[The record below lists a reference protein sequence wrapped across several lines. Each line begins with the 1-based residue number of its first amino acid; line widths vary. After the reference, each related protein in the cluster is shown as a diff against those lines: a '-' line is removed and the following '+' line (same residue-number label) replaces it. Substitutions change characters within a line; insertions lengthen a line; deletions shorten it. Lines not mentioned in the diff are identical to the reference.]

1 LAFENLA
8 EKLSLV
14 FKRLGSKGKLI
25 EDDIKIAMREIRLAL
40 LEADVNYSVV
50 KNLISKISE
59 RALGVEIMK
68 SLTPA
73 QMVVKVVKEELVSL
87 LGGTSSIKLDMK
99 VNVIMLCGL
108 QGTGKTTHAAKLA
121 VFLKN
126 KSYKPMI
133 AACDIYRP
141 AAVRQLEILGKNAGI
156 KVFFQEN
163 SNPIEIAKGAMN
175 EALNNYD
182 VLILDTAGRLHI
194 DEVLMTELKEIKNA
208 INPSE
213 ILLVVD
219 AMTGQDAVNIA
230 KSFNDLLKITGVI
243 LTKFD
248 GDARGGAALSV
259 KAITGSPIKFIG
271 TGEKL
276 GDIEPFK
283 PDRVVSRILGMGDIL
298 TLIENAQ
305 ESFDKEN
312 VERLAQKFNRNKF
325 DLEDFLL
332 VLNQIKKMGPLKS
345 IMSCLPIMD
354 KIPGVRNLND
364 VNFDDKIV
372 TKIESVI
379 LSMTFAERAHPEI
392 IDFSRKKRISKGSG
406 SKLEDINNL
415 LKRFGEMKKMMKQ
428 FDNKGGLFGMN
439 KFNFLSKFKKR

>member
-1 LAFENLA
+1 
-8 EKLSLV
+8 
-14 FKRLGSKGKLI
+14 
-25 EDDIKIAMREIRLAL
+25 
-40 LEADVNYSVV
+40 
-50 KNLISKISE
+50 
-59 RALGVEIMK
+59 
-68 SLTPA
+68 
-73 QMVVKVVKEELVSL
+73 
-87 LGGTSSIKLDMK
+87 
-99 VNVIMLCGL
+99 
-108 QGTGKTTHAAKLA
+108 
-121 VFLKN
+121 
-126 KSYKPMI
+126 
-133 AACDIYRP
+133 
-141 AAVRQLEILGKNAGI
+141 
-156 KVFFQEN
+156 
-163 SNPIEIAKGAMN
+163 
-175 EALNNYD
+175 
-182 VLILDTAGRLHI
+182 
-194 DEVLMTELKEIKNA
+194 
-208 INPSE
+208 
-213 ILLVVD
+213 
-219 AMTGQDAVNIA
+219 
-230 KSFNDLLKITGVI
+230 
-243 LTKFD
+243 
-248 GDARGGAALSV
+248 
-259 KAITGSPIKFIG
+259 
-271 TGEKL
+271 
-276 GDIEPFK
+276 
-283 PDRVVSRILGMGDIL
+283 
-298 TLIENAQ
+298 ENAQ